1 MVAHTR
7 NPELGEQDQGIS
19 GTHLPSSLVYLTSSS
34 LMRDIVSNRRWGQ
47 EDGERHFSP
56 TLMT

>member
-7 NPELGEQDQGIS
+7 NPELGEQGQGIS
-19 GTHLPSSLVYLTSSS
+19 GTHLPSSLVYLASSS

-47 EDGERHFSP
+47 
-56 TLMT
+56 